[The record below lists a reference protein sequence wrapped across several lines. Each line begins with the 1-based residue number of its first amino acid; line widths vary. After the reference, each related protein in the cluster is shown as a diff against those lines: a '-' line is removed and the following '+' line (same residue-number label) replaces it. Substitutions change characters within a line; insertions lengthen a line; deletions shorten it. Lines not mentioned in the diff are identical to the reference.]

1 MPSYEEPKFIVF
13 FSMLM
18 SLFSM
23 FCFRCKEDKPTVTMT
38 TTGTMV
44 TVRQN
49 CAKCGDSSFVW
60 RSQPLVFDKQPA
72 GNILLSFAILMAGAT
87 INKTLLVFRHMG
99 LSVINARTFFRHQ
112 RNQLFPVVL
121 THWQGYQNVFLDQ
134 LKNVGNV
141 VWSGDGRFDS
151 MGHSAKYGVYSM
163 FNCNLMK
170 ILHFELVQ
178 VNLTSV
184 C

>member
-1 MPSYEEPKFIVF
+1 
-13 FSMLM
+13 
-18 SLFSM
+18 M

-49 CAKCGDSSFVW
+49 CAKYSDSSFVW

-121 THWQGYQNVFLDQ
+121 THWQGYQKGFLDQ

-178 VNLTSV
+178 VNLTSI